1 MPHSVCGGE
10 PTVSPQ
16 VRGTKEG
23 RKKASLSCTR
33 GNGGGGGGTTKTQGR
48 FPGGQ
53 ERTQPG
59 PPPPSQKHRDG
70 FQGDSQVHN
79 LSTLLPKRCLLT
91 GSRGSKLCPQI
102 RMGTEA
108 AHGQL
113 SSKFRNVCQPFG
125 CETRTCCLDLHTWRD
140 CRAE

>member
-33 GNGGGGGGTTKTQGR
+33 GNGGGAA
-48 FPGGQ
+48 
-53 ERTQPG
+53 
-59 PPPPSQKHRDG
+59 QKHRAG

-79 LSTLLPKRCLLT
+79 LSTLLPNRCLLT